1 MTSAIGSSFTP
12 LGAFTVSADARLVPG
27 ACNPEKDLVLLIH
40 HTDPRSTISL
50 WKLQGTKRWE
60 IDAVANFDQTGWLR
74 QVAWSPDGEKFA
86 LGHSARRITVHSLAD
101 GCEEFRYNGAA
112 SGDGV
117 KATWKIA
124 TLSWLKMPWRHFWD
138 SEISSHPPP
147 QIYPRE
153 YDSPGASLYL
163 FKQIAKLDPKEP
175 VIEKSAPTEVSS
187 AHKAPRY
194 MTPSEANGWPSLP
207 PNPVIAS
214 IATTDIDPSDAV
226 HSIDSNER
234 WQLAQSN
241 TCLFAGDNHGGLY
254 PFIHGT
260 FLAGTIDSESTFS
273 QLRSIASAESCT
285 YFSKLSFQ
293 PESPL
298 LSFHSIA
305 GKMYQKATGDGYLM
319 DPDYEIQDILRIST
333 VARDLALYAARNCD
347 EVMIAWMGGG
357 GREGARE
364 QNEKWCRLLEN
375 IQNRANPQKV
385 KDVKRD
391 LVALLFTGVPLS
403 MSLVDHI
410 QNGSQTTERNFKK
423 WHGVVTDALAHI
435 KHTIDL
441 AILSLQR
448 LIALLWDLY
457 GLATI
462 KSTSTYFMLDK
473 ERINRC
479 IEAASATIE
488 ILSSMSEI
496 VRRETRGF
504 SHFMIWLRSIIPNLQ
519 KSDFLSK
526 TYDIVL
532 VHAYITNG
540 LFPSGLDSFFQPPRI
555 SLPVVAKN
563 NPSLS
568 IRQLAT
574 NARKALQQMQEE
586 RENGTTTY
594 SIQQTHGQGQGR
606 RNIIMAMNAIVSMCN
621 FMFQSIASAITAVH
635 QKDANGA
642 NIDRAGDVGLL
653 ASNPRS
659 WKRILLPP
667 GIKKAIFHEETIQLN
682 QLQDIILR
690 ETLVPNEKGALQ
702 YVMLRL
708 PFVDKERHTKDTFDK
723 PRNHQKLLI
732 LRLAHDNHPPKTQA
746 VGVAMLDL
754 MLSSLAE
761 PMEETKEEVERNSP
775 SNSVD
780 ANLLDA
786 QFYDSTCLAIV
797 LQTIEA
803 ESRRCLALVD
813 FSALKYHPL
822 ECPDEIIDIEKQVLV
837 QFDRKELLSQSVTFF
852 RSRALPSFKGSDT
865 ITLTMSS
872 KRGVAVILDHQR
884 WLVQSFDLNSDEEG
898 DEAGDDQTRLQ
909 QESQTSLDEEE
920 SSMVL

>member
-74 QVAWSPDGEKFA
+74 QVAWSPDGCTVASLSETLVNNYYCIGEKFA

-163 FKQIAKLDPKEP
+163 FKQLAKLDPKEP

-298 LSFHSIA
+298 LSFHSLT

-333 VARDLALYAARNCD
+333 VAKDLALYAARNCD

-473 ERINRC
+473 EKINRC

-574 NARKALQQMQEE
+574 NARKSLQQLQEE

-594 SIQQTHGQGQGR
+594 SIQQTPGQGQGR

-621 FMFQSIASAITAVH
+621 IMFQSIASAITAVH
-635 QKDANGA
+635 QKDANG
-642 NIDRAGDVGLL
+642 
-653 ASNPRS
+653 
-659 WKRILLPP
+659 
-667 GIKKAIFHEETIQLN
+667 
-682 QLQDIILR
+682 
-690 ETLVPNEKGALQ
+690 
-702 YVMLRL
+702 
-708 PFVDKERHTKDTFDK
+708 
-723 PRNHQKLLI
+723 
-732 LRLAHDNHPPKTQA
+732 
-746 VGVAMLDL
+746 
-754 MLSSLAE
+754 
-761 PMEETKEEVERNSP
+761 
-775 SNSVD
+775 
-780 ANLLDA
+780 
-786 QFYDSTCLAIV
+786 
-797 LQTIEA
+797 
-803 ESRRCLALVD
+803 RRCLALVD

-822 ECPDEIIDIEKQVLV
+822 ECPDEIIDVEKQVLA
-837 QFDRKELLSQSVTFF
+837 QFDRKELLSQPVTFF